1 MSLFRRKRKELSPE
15 QQEIIAA
22 LDREIDACIMAFD
35 DAAESLAPV
44 DTSTMMGVRN
54 RMKAAAEAAVEAF
67 QYPGDYNWV
76 RLSGWYHE
84 PMINEYQFNWN

>member
-1 MSLFRRKRKELSPE
+1 MT
-15 QQEIIAA
+15 
-22 LDREIDACIMAFD
+22 
-35 DAAESLAPV
+35 LAPV
-44 DTSTMMGVRN
+44 DTSTMMGSRK